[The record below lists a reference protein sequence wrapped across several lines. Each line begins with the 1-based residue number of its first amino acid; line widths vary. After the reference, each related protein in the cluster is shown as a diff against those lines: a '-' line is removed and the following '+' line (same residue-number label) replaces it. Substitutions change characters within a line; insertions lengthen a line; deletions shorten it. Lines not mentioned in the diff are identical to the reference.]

1 MSQPFR
7 AGLKSGYRPYG
18 PESDLR
24 YIFEFSHRLSRAGL
38 KFGRRPYGPRERMR
52 SLLRFSPLLKQG
64 APTTNLDRSDSQP
77 SPFDKLRA
85 GSTGLKF
92 GERSTQANSFAAEG

>member
-7 AGLKSGYRPYG
+7 AGLKFGYRPYG

-52 SLLRFSPLLKQG
+52 SLLRFSHGGTHEALALP
-64 APTTNLDRSDSQP
+64 
-77 SPFDKLRA
+77 
-85 GSTGLKF
+85 GLKPD
-92 GERSTQANSFAAEG
+92 